1 MQIDFHY
8 YATYCAA
15 ILAGYD
21 HDESLTIAYSD
32 QLVDCCTR
40 TLLGKIGGPRQ
51 AATTQSQ
58 AELMDASTD
67 PVGLQDITRI
77 WASFHFIP
85 GDLKAVPDMKCSKA
99 FLRKYRLICQPN
111 SELAVNTVELARD
124 KSLQAAGLAMH
135 VVADTWAHRYFAGTP
150 SLVINNVDDHFYE
163 IVPIAEADAQTKAIN
178 AQSNVAEAQSTVAN
192 AQSNTADAQSNTA
205 NAQSNAVDAQSY
217 QAQAGFIERK
227 IDFNHNPASPDDPEK
242 GIYTNSLYQ
251 GSESSIMNLGHGRAG
266 HLPDYSWARYR
277 YMPSWGGYKEI
288 IKDNPDDY
296 LRAFCQ
302 VIYALRCLKDGT
314 PFEADHYDAEAIEP
328 LKYEIREILLKRQ
341 MDSSEDWKRLGEKLS
356 GNEIEDFDIEK
367 YQREYADADPGS
379 KDDTFLGRFILAA
392 LSQKSMVTNR
402 IFVSGNYL
410 AGISVDFD
418 KKGFRGLRDFRRLV
432 EESARADRQ

>member
-21 HDESLTIAYSD
+21 HDESMTIAYSD
-32 QLVDCCTR
+32 QFVDCCTR
-40 TLLGKIGGPRQ
+40 TLLGKIGGPKQ

-77 WASFHFIP
+77 WASFHFLP
-85 GDLKAVPDMKCSKA
+85 GDLKADPGMKCSKA
-99 FLRKYRLICQPN
+99 FLRKYRMICQPN
-111 SELAVNTVELARD
+111 SELAVNTVELARG
-124 KSLQAAGLAMH
+124 KSLQATGLAMH
-135 VVADTWAHRYFAGTP
+135 VVSDTWAHRYFAGTP

-163 IVPIAEADAQTKAIN
+163 IVPAQPA
-178 AQSNVAEAQSTVAN
+178 
-192 AQSNTADAQSNTA
+192 
-205 NAQSNAVDAQSY
+205 
-217 QAQAGFIERK
+217 FIERK

-251 GSESSIMNLGHGRAG
+251 GSEASVMNLGHGRAG

-288 IKDNPDDY
+288 VKDNPDDY

-302 VIYALRCLKDGT
+302 MVYALRCLKDGT

-341 MDSSEDWKRLGEKLS
+341 LDSSEDWKRLGEKLS
-356 GNEIEDFDIEK
+356 GHEIEDFDIEK
-367 YQREYADADPGS
+367 YQKEYAEAGPDN

-418 KKGFRGLRDFRRLV
+418 KKGFRGLRDFRTLV
-432 EESARADRQ
+432 EERARAGRQ